1 MNDDKQ
7 TKQQENYLS
16 GRFMRVIIKLNVFRI
31 FLGTSNDAN
40 VVNFKTIYRNNF
52 FWRSDAQY

>member
-31 FLGTSNDAN
+31 FFGDQQRRECSEFEDNL
-40 VVNFKTIYRNNF
+40 
-52 FWRSDAQY
+52 